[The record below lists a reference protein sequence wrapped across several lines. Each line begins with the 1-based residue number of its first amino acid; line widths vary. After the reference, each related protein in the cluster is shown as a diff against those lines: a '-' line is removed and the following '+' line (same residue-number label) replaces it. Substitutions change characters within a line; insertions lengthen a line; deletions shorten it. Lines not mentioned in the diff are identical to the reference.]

1 METQGMD
8 AKDTTAATEP
18 MGQDERPLVS
28 LKEAVTSPGV
38 TGFAMPG
45 AKITP
50 APGIITTPLGGRVCP
65 PGMYQMM
72 CFGRLQCIPLGSIC

>member
-1 METQGMD
+1 METESKETRVLAEQ
-8 AKDTTAATEP
+8 T
-18 MGQDERPLVS
+18 GQDDVTPAPAEQ
-28 LKEAVTSPGV
+28 AITSPGV

-50 APGIITTPLGGRVCP
+50 APGIITTPWGGGVCP
-65 PGMYQMM
+65 RGMYQMM